1 MADNKNNQ
9 THTDAQ
15 KASGVTPD
23 TSLAPINT
31 TKKKVYKAP
40 KAKKERKKGLP
51 IAVDIFI
58 VLALLA
64 IIAGGY
70 FGIRAIANYF
80 AVSYEQRE
88 ISYTLLI
95 SDAAAELV
103 FDADGE
109 CVIQSDCDAF
119 VVTEEQDELV
129 GQVHT
134 VSTEQQEDG
143 TVDVYIEVYT
153 TADYRHGLGYF
164 VNRIKI
170 AVGKEYTCRC
180 SGLYASATIVELQIT
195 E

>member
-9 THTDAQ
+9 THTDTQ

-23 TSLAPINT
+23 TSLAPIHT

-80 AVSYEQRE
+80 AVSYEQQE
-88 ISYTLLI
+88 ISYIPTSAIPVCLFP
-95 SDAAAELV
+95 DTRKAADRRTHKV
-103 FDADGE
+103 P
-109 CVIQSDCDAF
+109 I
-119 VVTEEQDELV
+119 
-129 GQVHT
+129 
-134 VSTEQQEDG
+134 
-143 TVDVYIEVYT
+143 
-153 TADYRHGLGYF
+153 RP
-164 VNRIKI
+164 
-170 AVGKEYTCRC
+170 
-180 SGLYASATIVELQIT
+180 SGNAQAPSP
-195 E
+195 